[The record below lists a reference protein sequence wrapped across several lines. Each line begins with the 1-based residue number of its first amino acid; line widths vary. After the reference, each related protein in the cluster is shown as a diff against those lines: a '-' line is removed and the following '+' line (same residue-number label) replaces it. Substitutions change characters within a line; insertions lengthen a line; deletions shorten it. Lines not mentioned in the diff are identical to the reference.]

1 MTTSN
6 NPLRG
11 QIGDAAV
18 EMRDKVETRGIVP
31 CAVHKNTLEI
41 VTHQLSELQPT
52 VYVWQQLQLTLSLPM
67 LLAISSTLAVRVLC
81 L

>member
-31 CAVHKNTLEI
+31 CAVHKNTFEI
-41 VTHQLSELQPT
+41 ATHQLSELQPI